1 MRKMLTQNTDNKGA
15 KYPPDHGG
23 KTAILPFLKWAGG
36 KRWLSKDLKELIG
49 DTPGRYFEPFAG
61 GAAVF
66 FALRPEQAF
75 LSDSN
80 AELINAYSAVKF
92 DWRRLHLLLQD
103 HQAKHSKE
111 HYYSV
116 RGSVPRGRYERAAR
130 FIYLNRTC
138 WNGLYRVNQR
148 GEFNVPKGTKTAVLL
163 ETDDFHSISVALKNA
178 ELRTADF
185 EEQIQKAKDGDTI
198 FADPPYTVKH
208 KFNGFVKYNEHIFAW
223 KDQVRLANALI
234 DAKRRGVR
242 VFSTNADHES
252 IRGLYAQ
259 HFRITEVSRFSS
271 IAGNGTARGQY
282 PELII
287 SG

>member
-1 MRKMLTQNTDNKGA
+1 M
-15 KYPPDHGG
+15 
-23 KTAILPFLKWAGG
+23 AILPFLKWAGG
-36 KRWLSKDLKELIG
+36 KRWLAKELKELIG
-49 DTPGRYFEPFAG
+49 DTRGRYFEPFAG

-66 FALRPEQAF
+66 FALRPQEAF

-80 AELINAYSAVKF
+80 GELINAYSAVKF
-92 DWRRLHLLLQD
+92 DWRRLQILLQD
-103 HQAKHSKE
+103 HQAKHSEE

-116 RGSVPRGRYERAAR
+116 RGSMPRGRYERAAR

-163 ETDDFHSISVALKNA
+163 DTDDFKAISAALKHA
-178 ELRTADF
+178 ELCTTDF
-185 EEQIQKAKDGDTI
+185 EAQIQKASRGDTI

-223 KDQVRLANALI
+223 KDQVRLAEALV
-234 DAKRRGVR
+234 DAKKRGVR

-252 IRGLYAQ
+252 IRGLYER
-259 HFRITEVSRFSS
+259 HFDITEVSRFSS